1 MRAFSFIT
9 QNPGKVA
16 ELQAK
21 AHEFGLE
28 IIHVNASYPELLAD
42 TLEEVVRHG
51 LSYCKEKFPPLFII
65 EDSGL
70 FIDDLHGFP
79 GPYSSYVNKTIGNSG
94 VVKLIGE
101 GRPARFESAI
111 GSYCRDF
118 KLFHGRVEGRIVSSR
133 GHRGFGFD
141 PIFEYEGRTFAEM
154 TVAEKNALSHRSKAA
169 ELFLEWASTII

>member
-21 AHEFGLE
+21 AREFGLDVVQ
-28 IIHVNASYPELLAD
+28 VNASYPELQAD

-51 LSYCKEKFPPLFII
+51 LSYCKEKFLSPFII

-79 GPYSSYVNKTIGNSG
+79 GPYSAYVHKTIGSTG
-94 VVKLIGE
+94 VVNLIGE
-101 GRPARFESAI
+101 GRPARFESVI
-111 GSYCRDF
+111 GSYCCDF

-141 PIFEYEGRTFAEM
+141 PIFEYEGQTFGEM
-154 TVAEKNALSHRSKAA
+154 TVDEKNALSHRSKAA

>member
-21 AHEFGLE
+21 AHEFRLE
-28 IIHVNASYPELLAD
+28 IVQVKASYAELQAD

-51 LSYCKEKFPPLFII
+51 LSYCKEKFPPPFII

-70 FIDDLHGFP
+70 FIDDLNGFP
-79 GPYSSYVNKTIGNSG
+79 GPYSSYVHKTIGNSG
-94 VVKLIGE
+94 VLKLIGE
-101 GRPARFESAI
+101 GRPARFESAV

-154 TVAEKNALSHRSKAA
+154 TVDEKNTISHRSKAA

>member
-1 MRAFSFIT
+1 VRAFSFIT

-21 AHEFGLE
+21 AHEFRLE
-28 IIHVNASYPELLAD
+28 IVQVKASYAELQAD

-51 LSYCKEKFPPLFII
+51 LSYCKEKFPPPFII

-70 FIDDLHGFP
+70 FIDDLNGFP
-79 GPYSSYVNKTIGNSG
+79 GPYSSYVHKTIGNSG
-94 VVKLIGE
+94 VLKLIGE
-101 GRPARFESAI
+101 GRPARFESAV

-154 TVAEKNALSHRSKAA
+154 TVDEKNTISHRSKAA

>member
-1 MRAFSFIT
+1 VKTFNFIT
-9 QNPGKVA
+9 QNSGKVA
-16 ELQAK
+16 EMQAK
-21 AHEFGLE
+21 AHEFGLK
-28 IIHVNASYPELLAD
+28 IVQVNAPYQSSKLI
-42 TLEEVVRHG
+42 RSRK
-51 LSYCKEKFPPLFII
+51 LSYTDSATAKRSFRPIYYRRFRSVHRRRARISRAVLFVRAKN
-65 EDSGL
+65 DS
-70 FIDDLHGFP
+70 
-79 GPYSSYVNKTIGNSG
+79 NNG

-111 GSYCRDF
+111 GSYFRDF

-154 TVAEKNALSHRSKAA
+154 TVDEKNALSHRSKAA

>member
-1 MRAFSFIT
+1 VRAFSFIT

-28 IIHVNASYPELLAD
+28 VVQVNASYPELQAD

-51 LSYCKEKFPPLFII
+51 LNYCKEKFPSPFII

-70 FIDDLHGFP
+70 FIGDLRGFP
-79 GPYSSYVNKTIGNSG
+79 GPYSSYVHKTIGNTG

-101 GRPARFESAI
+101 GRPAWFESVI
-111 GSYCRDF
+111 GSHYCDF

-154 TVAEKNALSHRSKAA
+154 TVDEKNARSHRSKAA